1 MRLASFLLL
10 STTSLLFT
18 ACGSDGDLSP
28 GAGDD
33 VGEGSTTL
41 FVDADVVAAPVV
53 PNAKD
58 PGDFL
63 TTFRVRLERGGVP
76 LTTGLVSVE
85 SSQGVVMLTYSGEG
99 NRWVGSQNG
108 YTEVY
113 RLAAKAETDYVDGV
127 KVDGPSV
134 HAFTAPLPGATVDT
148 QAPVMVTWSKSG
160 TAETARIDTDKL
172 DELVI
177 PDSGSYS
184 VPIGGFKSKREEVE
198 QERIRL
204 DRSQRITPLG
214 AVAGSELRV
223 TVRNEIS
230 VVVAAAPTL

>member
-1 MRLASFLLL
+1 M
-10 STTSLLFT
+10 
-18 ACGSDGDLSP
+18 
-28 GAGDD
+28 
-33 VGEGSTTL
+33 
-41 FVDADVVAAPVV
+41 VATPVV

-63 TTFRVRLERGGVP
+63 TSFRVRLERGGIPV
-76 LTTGLVSVE
+76 TTGLVSLE

-108 YTEVY
+108 YSEVY
-113 RLAAKAETDYVDGV
+113 RLAAKADADYVDGV
-127 KVDGPSV
+127 RVDGPSV
-134 HAFTAPLPGATVDT
+134 HTFTAPLPGATVDT
-148 QAPVMVTWSKSG
+148 QLPVTVTWTKSG

-177 PDSGSYS
+177 PDSGSYAI
-184 VPIGGFKSKREEVE
+184 PAGGFKSKSGEVE

-204 DRSQRITPLG
+204 DRSQRVTPLG

-230 VVVAAAPTL
+230 VVVAAAPAL